1 MNSTPH
7 ETVGIELGDRSY
19 PILIGRNLL
28 RDTALLDRHIPAR
41 HLLIVTNEIVAPLY
55 LSTLLSTLLATPTQ
69 TRERRIQSVILPD
82 GESHKT
88 LDTFG
93 LIVDALIDN
102 RLNRDAAVVALGGG
116 VVGDMAG
123 FAAATY
129 QRGIDYI
136 QVPTTLLAQVDSSV
150 GGKTAVNHPRAKNMI
165 GAFHQ
170 PRAVIADI
178 ETLATLPEREYRAGL
193 AEVVKYGFIH
203 DLEFL
208 VWLETHATQLA
219 AREDAAVIHAV
230 RRSCEIKAAI
240 VGSDEREQG
249 LRAILNLGHTFGHAI
264 ETATG
269 YGTWLHGEAV
279 AVGMVMATD
288 MSARLGWLADSD
300 RKRVV
305 TLLERFGLPV
315 HAPSI
320 GAEHARGLMGMDKKV
335 LGGKLRLVLL
345 RRLGEAQVVGDYS
358 SAALEDTLREHFGT

>member
-1 MNSTPH
+1 MSIDTY
-7 ETVGIELGDRSY
+7 ETVDISLGDRSY
-19 PILIGRNLL
+19 PILIGRGLL
-28 RDTALLDRHIPAR
+28 EDAQLLDRHIEAR
-41 HLLIVTNEIVAPLY
+41 HLLIVTNEVVAPLY
-55 LSTLLSTLLATPTQ
+55 LSTL
-69 TRERRIQSVILPD
+69 TRALGDRSIQSIVLPD
-82 GESHKT
+82 GESYKT

-102 RLNRDAAVVALGGG
+102 RLNRDGAVVALGGG

-123 FAAATY
+123 FVAAAY

-136 QVPTTLLAQVDSSV
+136 QIPTTLLSQVDSSV

-178 ETLATLPEREYRAGL
+178 RSLATLPDREYRAGL

-208 VWLETHATQLA
+208 DWLEANVTQLA
-219 AREDAAVIHAV
+219 AREDAAIIHAV
-230 RRSCEIKAAI
+230 KRSCEIKALI
-240 VGSDEREQG
+240 VGTDEREQG

-264 ETATG
+264 ETAMG

-279 AVGMVMATD
+279 AVGMVMAAN
-288 MSARLGWLADSD
+288 MSARLGWIADAD
-300 RKRVV
+300 RLRIARII
-305 TLLERFGLPV
+305 ERLGLPV
-315 HAPSI
+315 RGPSI
-320 GAEHARGLMGMDKKV
+320 GADRARGLMGMDKKV

-345 RRLGEAQVVGDYS
+345 RQLGSATVTGDYP
-358 SAALEDTLREHFGT
+358 AEALEETLLEHFGA

>member
-1 MNSTPH
+1 MSATPH
-7 ETVGIELGDRSY
+7 QTVGIELGDRSY
-19 PILIGRNLL
+19 PIVIGRDLL
-28 RDTALLDRHIPAR
+28 QDAALLDRHIAAR
-41 HLLIVTNEIVAPLY
+41 HLLIVTNTTIAPLY
-55 LSTLLSTLLATPTQ
+55 LSTLTGALGD
-69 TRERRIQSVILPD
+69 RRIQSVVLPD
-82 GESHKT
+82 GESYKT

-102 RLNRDAAVVALGGG
+102 RLNRDAAVIALGGG

-136 QVPTTLLAQVDSSV
+136 QVPTTLLSLVDSSV

-178 ETLATLPEREYRAGL
+178 GTLATLPEREFRAGL
-193 AEVVKYGFIH
+193 AEVVKYGFIY

-208 VWLETHATQLA
+208 AWLETHAAELA
-219 AREDAAVIHAV
+219 AREDAAIIHAV
-230 RRSCEIKAAI
+230 KRSCEIKAAI
-240 VGSDEREQG
+240 VGADEREQG
-249 LRAILNLGHTFGHAI
+249 LRALLNFGHTFGHAI

-279 AVGMVMATD
+279 AAGMAMAAG
-288 MSARLGWLADSD
+288 MSARLGWLSEAD
-300 RKRVV
+300 RLRVV
-305 TLLERFGLPV
+305 RLLERFDLPV
-315 HAPSI
+315 RAPSI
-320 GAEHARGLMGMDKKV
+320 GADRARGLMGMDKKV

-345 RRLGEAQVVGDYS
+345 RRLGNAEVVGDYPT
-358 SAALEDTLREHFGT
+358 AALDDTLKEHFS